1 VAASPP
7 LLNYIFEGDNSNPPM
22 TFFSTFDERR
32 LLVTDLDG
40 ILVDA
45 DEEGRTKL
53 QHRLLEVRETMLL
66 VYVSGQNLYEQLN
79 AIEENELLQS
89 DYIVSSVGTEIHRL
103 PAASPLDEWYRYLQ
117 TGFKRDD
124 IVSFL
129 SETAPYL
136 ELQPEE
142 HQTPLK
148 VSYFWESALW
158 EEIDDLQRALIQA
171 GLPVKVI
178 YSTNVYLDI
187 IPERAGIGAAVKFLV
202 DSLVLMPNQVFVCGN
217 SGNDIDLF
225 QYGFRG
231 IVVGNATR
239 ELKKAVELRAYFSH
253 SSDAAGLLEGL
264 EHYKFFVPASRPP
277 KPDVAKEA
285 LDRAIDSLR
294 RNITPMGFSAASLVD
309 NPLTR
314 EGSNYFAVWS
324 RDGIKTGLWG
334 LGLNDPDITECFR
347 RTLELMAEHQ
357 TPAGQIPA
365 NVQIKTSKPDYSGIG
380 DIASIDSVLWFVIG
394 GCRYAGYTGDRDFLI
409 QMYPHLS
416 QAMRWLNAH
425 DSNNCGLLEIPESSD
440 WMDLFPRSYNVLY
453 DEVLWYLAC
462 RDFSL
467 ISAVLDEE
475 AQFYVDLTDRICRK
489 IVRQFWPTAEKLSD
503 ARESFSETQFTI
515 GEAQYLL
522 AQISPF
528 GFSWRC
534 DVYANL
540 LAALV
545 GLLDQTKME
554 QLFHFLWG
562 VGVNAPY
569 PVKGLYPPIFS
580 GANDWKD
587 YFVTNFLNLPDHYH
601 NGGIWPFIGGL
612 WVRFLARLGR
622 TELAHQELTNLA
634 ESCRRGIYGEWEFN
648 EWLHGQTG
656 RPMGKA
662 HQAWSAAGYIAA
674 YLALHHDTV
683 PADFEPLTKE
693 MFEAAP

>member
-1 VAASPP
+1 MA
-7 LLNYIFEGDNSNPPM
+7 
-22 TFFSTFDERR
+22 FFSTFDDRR

-40 ILVDA
+40 ILIGA
-45 DEEGRTKL
+45 DEPGRRRL
-53 QHRLLEVRETMLL
+53 QQAIQAVRESMLL
-66 VYVSGQNLYEQLN
+66 VYVSGQNLYEQLA
-79 AIEENELLQS
+79 AIEENQLLRP

-103 PAASPLDEWYRYLQ
+103 PAETPLDEWYRYIQ
-117 TGFKRDD
+117 AGFKRDD

-129 SETAPYL
+129 AEMTPQL

-148 VSYFWESALW
+148 VSYFWSNASPEEVDALR
-158 EEIDDLQRALIQA
+158 RALIQA
-171 GLPVKVI
+171 GLPVKVV
-178 YSTNVYLDI
+178 YSSNIYLDV
-187 IPERAGIGAAVKFLV
+187 IPERAGIGTAVKFLV

-231 IVVGNATR
+231 IVVGNATQ

-264 EHYKFFVPASRPP
+264 EHYKFFMPASRPAR
-277 KPDVAKEA
+277 PDVAKQA

-294 RNITPMGFSAASLVD
+294 RNITPIGFSAASLVD
-309 NPLTR
+309 NPLTN
-314 EGSNYFAVWS
+314 EDSNYFAVWS
-324 RDGIKTGLWG
+324 RDGIKTGLWS
-334 LGLNDPDITECFR
+334 LCLNDAEVTECFR
-347 RTLELMAEHQ
+347 RTLVLMAEHQ
-357 TPAGQIPA
+357 LDAGQIPA
-365 NVQIKTSKPDYSGIG
+365 NVQIKTGRPDYGGIG

-394 GCRYAGYTGDRDFLI
+394 GCRYAAYTGDRAFLADI
-409 QMYPHLS
+409 YPHLS
-416 QAMRWLNAH
+416 RAMSWLKAH
-425 DSNNCGLLEIPESSD
+425 DSNNCGLIEIPESSD

-462 RDFSL
+462 RDFSVVTEV
-467 ISAVLDEE
+467 IGENAPP
-475 AQFYVDLTDRICRK
+475 YVELTGQVRK
-489 IVRQFWPTAEKLSD
+489 KILRQFWPTAQKLSD
-503 ARESFSETQFTI
+503 AREAFSETQFTL

-545 GLLDQTKME
+545 GLLDNYKME
-554 QLFHFLWG
+554 QLFQFLWG

-569 PVKGLYPPIFS
+569 PVKCLYPAVYS

-622 TELAHQELTNLA
+622 EELAHQGLNSLA
-634 ESCRRGIYGEWEFN
+634 ESCRQGIYGEWEFN

-662 HQAWSAAGYIAA
+662 HQAWSAAGYVSA
-674 YLALHHDTV
+674 YKALHHQTV
-683 PADFEPLTKE
+683 PADFEPLSAA
-693 MFEAAP
+693 MFGREAG